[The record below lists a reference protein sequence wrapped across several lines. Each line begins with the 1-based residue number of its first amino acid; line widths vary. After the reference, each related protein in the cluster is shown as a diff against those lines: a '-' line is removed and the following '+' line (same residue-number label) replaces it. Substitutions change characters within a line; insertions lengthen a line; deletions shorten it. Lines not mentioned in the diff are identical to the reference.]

1 MALQNSSS
9 DWSFL
14 ERYHNENKLLPNKS
28 DKDRIVFIGD
38 SIIAGWNGYPFF
50 LENKN
55 FINRG
60 INGQTTAQILHRFPA
75 DVIELKPKCVVV
87 LVGTNDI
94 AQNAGP
100 ISVAQIQDNFIS
112 MIELAKTNAIKIV
125 ICSILPVSS
134 YYWNPKINPLKKI
147 EALNRFLNSNSNH
160 VNIFYL
166 DFHSLLFDRNGI
178 NLKYFADGVHPNKMG
193 YSILSQAFWERLTE
207 FL

>member
-1 MALQNSSS
+1 VALQNSSS

-14 ERYHNENKLLPNKS
+14 ERYRAENKILHSKS
-28 DKDRIVFIGD
+28 DKYRIVFIGD
-38 SIIAGWNGYPFF
+38 SIIAGWNEQPFF
-50 LENKN
+50 LDNKN

-100 ISVAQIQDNFIS
+100 ISLAQIQVNFIS

-125 ICSILPVSS
+125 FCSILPVSS
-134 YYWNPKINPLKKI
+134 YYWNPKINPLEKI
-147 EALNRFLNSNSNH
+147 EALNRFLNSNSDSLN
-160 VNIFYL
+160 VFYL
-166 DFHSLLFDRNGI
+166 DFHSLLSYRNSI
-178 NLKYFADGVHPNKMG
+178 NIKYFADGVHPNNLG
-193 YSILSQAFWERLTE
+193 YSVLSQAFWERLTE